1 MTDTNSKA
9 WRTKRGSRR
18 LSRCGGTKEVLAP
31 KAKIQIVLAKAL
43 IEKVIESIQLA
54 ALTGRNGDGR
64 IFVYNID

>member
-1 MTDTNSKA
+1 
-9 WRTKRGSRR
+9 
-18 LSRCGGTKEVLAP
+18 LAP